1 MQEIMNNM
9 YIKVRFREKKKMAGV
24 KIFVSFLYKRKY
36 EWIFSSLN
44 LRNANCMSL

>member
-1 MQEIMNNM
+1 MQEVMNNM
-9 YIKVRFREKKKMAGV
+9 YIKVRFRGKKKWQA